1 MMNSKVIVIPAKK
14 KKGNSIKELGKK
26 KLRVAAYARVSTDSD
41 EQATSYDAQVDH
53 YTNYIKKNL
62 DWEFAGVFSD
72 EGVSGTYTKK
82 RDGFNKMIEE
92 AMEGNI
98 DYIITKSISR
108 FARNTLDCLKYIR
121 KLKENNIPVYFEKEN
136 INTMDAKGEV
146 LLTIMASL
154 AQQESQSLSQNVKLG
169 FQYRFQQGQIQ
180 VNHNRFLG
188 YTKDEDGKLVII
200 PEEAKTIKRIY
211 REYLEG
217 ASLRDIAEG
226 LEKDGILT
234 GAGNKKWIPSSLDR
248 ILTNEKY
255 MGDALL
261 QKTYTVDFLN
271 KKRVLNDGI
280 VPQYYVENSHEA
292 IIPKEIFMRVQ
303 VEKLR
308 RANMTSGKGKKRV
321 YSSKYALSSIV
332 YCSKCG
338 DIYRRIKWNNRGL
351 KYTVWRCCTRVEN
364 GPKACDA
371 DTIKEIVLHQVTIDA
386 INRLIE
392 EKTDLKEIINKNIEK
407 VISKDPEGKI
417 EEIDREMLSVQ
428 KELLKIANAK
438 GNYDH
443 LTKRVEELR
452 EEKQRVLLE
461 VAEEQGI
468 QNRLREMKSFLMEQ
482 DLLLSDYDEDLVR
495 KLIEKIIV
503 YDDEFKVIFKSGLE
517 VEIEK

>member
-1 MMNSKVIVIPAKK
+1 
-14 KKGNSIKELGKK
+14 
-26 KLRVAAYARVSTDSD
+26 
-41 EQATSYDAQVDH
+41 
-53 YTNYIKKNL
+53 
-62 DWEFAGVFSD
+62 
-72 EGVSGTYTKK
+72 
-82 RDGFNKMIEE
+82 
-92 AMEGNI
+92 
-98 DYIITKSISR
+98 
-108 FARNTLDCLKYIR
+108 
-121 KLKENNIPVYFEKEN
+121 
-136 INTMDAKGEV
+136 
-146 LLTIMASL
+146 
-154 AQQESQSLSQNVKLG
+154 
-169 FQYRFQQGQIQ
+169 
-180 VNHNRFLG
+180 
-188 YTKDEDGKLVII
+188 
-200 PEEAKTIKRIY
+200 
-211 REYLEG
+211 
-217 ASLRDIAEG
+217 
-226 LEKDGILT
+226 
-234 GAGNKKWIPSSLDR
+234 
-248 ILTNEKY
+248 